1 MTRIIASPSRY
12 VQGKGELSRLYQHVS
27 NLGKK
32 MFIIVSESGKK
43 RVEGLVAKS
52 LDGTEGSAVYF
63 IFGGEC
69 SKNEIKRIQSAYR
82 TAGCDLI
89 VGIGGGKILDAAKA
103 SAYYEGCPVI
113 IAPTAASTD
122 APCSALSVLYTDSGV
137 FEEYLFLPSSPNMVL
152 VDTEIV
158 SKAPARLLV
167 SGIGDALAT
176 YFEAREMCIRDR
188 YGTGAL
194 SRHSHLFE
202 WKKQSSSSGRSPLR
216 ISGPS
221 LSGQRQ
227 KAGR

>member
-1 MTRIIASPSRY
+1 MTSIIASPSRY

-176 YFEAREMCIRDR
+176 YFEARACAAS
-188 YGTGAL
+188 GAAKL
-194 SRHSHLFE
+194 CRRADNA
-202 WKKQSSSSGRSPLR
+202 G
-216 ISGPS
+216 GPS
-221 LSGQRQ
+221 ACETVL
-227 KAGR
+227 